1 MLVAVKQI
9 VPPIFFKELG
19 LQSSYFWG
27 ETIHFFWQ
35 FQKQSIYFQ
44 QEGKQL
50 FILSK
55 MGNNLFI
62 SIFSSTHPLRPDIKW
77 SAP

>member
-1 MLVAVKQI
+1 MKILCGREAAE
-9 VPPIFFKELG
+9 IFFVELG
-19 LQSSYFWG
+19 LQTSYFWG

-35 FQKQSIYFQ
+35 FKKQFISSK
-44 QEGKQL
+44 EGNNL

-55 MGNNLFI
+55 MGNILFI
-62 SIFSSTHPLRPDIKW
+62 SIFSSPLPPSDIKW

>member
-1 MLVAVKQI
+1 MAAR
-9 VPPIFFKELG
+9 PPKVFKELG
-19 LQSSYFWG
+19 LQTSYFWD

-35 FQKQSIYFQ
+35 FKKQSIISSK
-44 QEGKQL
+44 EGNNL

-62 SIFSSTHPLRPDIKW
+62 SIFSSTCSMLYFIEA
-77 SAP
+77 S